1 MALPIQ
7 ITAVEKSF
15 QRQQVLKHVSLE
27 VHNAELFG
35 LIGLNGMGKTTLIKV
50 MLDLIQADSG
60 EATLFGISSR
70 DFAARKA
77 VAYVPEKCTPHRN
90 LRGHEYITLSLAAY
104 GHTIT
109 RAQMDDAATAFD
121 LDPAAL
127 SKTIRQYSKGM
138 GQKLAL
144 MAAFL
149 APTQLLI
156 LDEPMS
162 GLDPRARAAVKKQM
176 HRAKAE
182 GRTVFFSSHILA
194 DMQEICDRIA
204 VMHEGALIYVGDSE
218 AFRAQHGNGSLES
231 VFLHAI
237 GDAA

>member
-7 ITAVEKSF
+7 ITEVKKSF
-15 QRQQVLKHVSLE
+15 QRQQVLKAISLE
-27 VHNAELFG
+27 VQSGELFG

-60 EATLFGISSR
+60 AVSLFGISSR
-70 DFAARKA
+70 ECAARKA

-90 LRGHEYITLSLAAY
+90 LRGYEYIALSLAAY
-104 GHTIT
+104 DHRMT
-109 RAQMDDAATAFD
+109 RAQMDEAACAFD
-121 LDPAAL
+121 LAPAAL
-127 SKTIRQYSKGM
+127 AKTIRHYSKGM

-144 MAAFL
+144 MTAFL
-149 APTQLLI
+149 TPTQLLI

-204 VMHEGALIYVGDSE
+204 VMHEGALIYVGDGE
-218 AFRAQHGNGSLES
+218 TFRAQHGNGSLES

>member
-1 MALPIQ
+1 MTFPIQ
-7 ITAVEKSF
+7 IMDVEKSF
-15 QRQQVLKHVSLE
+15 QHHQVLKQVSLD
-27 VHNAELFG
+27 VHEGELFG

-50 MLDLIQADSG
+50 MLDLIRADSG

-70 DFAARKA
+70 EFSARKA

-104 GHTIT
+104 HHTVS
-109 RAQMDDAATAFD
+109 REQMDEAAHAFD
-121 LDPAAL
+121 LDANAL

-149 APTQLLI
+149 APAQLLI

-176 HRAKAE
+176 HHAKAD

-204 VMHEGALIYVGDSE
+204 VMHEGALLYVGDAE
-218 AFRAQHGNGSLES
+218 TLRAQHGNGSLES
-231 VFLHAI
+231 VFLRAI